1 MANFYVN
8 VGGHIKKNFTVD
20 VSELSEDASE
30 EALMACSCA
39 TGSPFGQAAVLGVP
53 LASIVEMADL
63 EEGVN
68 TVTAY
73 GARPGSASL
82 CRCATLWS
90 MMRCSSTR

>member
-73 GARPGSASL
+73 GADGFGQPLPAALRFGA
-82 CRCATLWS
+82 
-90 MMRCSSTR
+90 